1 MSDRPGLRLLCVCT
15 GNTCRSPMLA
25 ALLGEILGR
34 NGIQAVVE
42 SAGTGAFAGD
52 AASHGAVAAMAR
64 RGIDLSGHRSRPL
77 STLDLGRYDHLF
89 AVSSRHAAF
98 IRAQGVPAARIT
110 VVAADR
116 GGIPDP
122 WGGDDAVYEAT
133 ARVLEGEV
141 ARIAS
146 TLSEGGRIGPSQGT

>member
-1 MSDRPGLRLLCVCT
+1 MATAVRRLLCVCT

-25 ALLGEILGR
+25 ALLQTALARAGVS
-34 NGIQAVVE
+34 AVVE
-42 SAGTGAFAGD
+42 SAGTGAFDGD
-52 AASHGAVAAMAR
+52 PASQGALAAMAR
-64 RGIDLSGHRSRPL
+64 RGIDIGTHRSRAL
-77 STLDLGRYDHLF
+77 IGLDLARYAHIY

-98 IRAQGVPAARIT
+98 VRAQGVPPERIT

-133 ARVLEGEV
+133 ARVLEDEA
-141 ARIAS
+141 ARLVS
-146 TLSEGGRIGPSQGT
+146 SLSPPG